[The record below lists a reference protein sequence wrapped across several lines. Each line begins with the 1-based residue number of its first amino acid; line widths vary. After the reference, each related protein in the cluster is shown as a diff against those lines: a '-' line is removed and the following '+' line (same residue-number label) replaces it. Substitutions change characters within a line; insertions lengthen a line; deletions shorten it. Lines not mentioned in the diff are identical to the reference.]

1 MNHIKGEITKE
12 AKRNKE
18 QKAEVSKSRRSNKL
32 SNFLQLKLHIYRY
45 FSDVL
50 QSKQNSVNINMKKNK
65 VKDDMKKKLIRKRKQ
80 QNKKITQL
88 NVIN

>member
-1 MNHIKGEITKE
+1 MQEGDPWFLSSFTEMNHIKGEITKE

-32 SNFLQLKLHIYRY
+32 SNFLQLKWHIYRF

-65 VKDDMKKKLIRKRKQ
+65 VKDDMKKQ
-80 QNKKITQL
+80 KIY
-88 NVIN
+88 